1 LNSHQYNYKV
11 NKIKNIFIKINM
23 SYSNNYK
30 DSTGSSVNS
39 NTNKPSI
46 LISAKKIESESRKKK
61 VDDKIN
67 NLMKNLLKILNYE
80 RIHEVS
86 YSHIYKLCYDIS
98 IEKGGNLLYE
108 AYVGNLQE
116 YINQLFT
123 ETLEYIKISESAFFR
138 KICEGYTSFIKK
150 VEIIQKTLL
159 YFEKNFLLKNNLPNV
174 KIISKSIYE
183 KQILNEKVTQLLI
196 NFILHNLEKDRDSKF
211 IDKLLLKD
219 LIDLIIDLNE
229 DFYEKIIISNILSNT
244 SIYYNNDYL
253 KNIQTR
259 NSSEYCAY
267 VKTRIQNEEQRIS
280 DLNLLRSKQLIMSN
294 LVEKLVMNLLN
305 EENRVTPYIINLVKL
320 NDTKNLIVLK
330 EISLFELQEKFIEI
344 LSRSLEQFGKDL
356 IKEKCSYW
364 NNVKNH
370 NIVNNTEEN
379 LNIIQSILDF
389 LDKLENIKRDLNI
402 LNNKNYLSIISQR
415 IGNVINNKDYPLLI
429 AKILPKHIDHMFKLY
444 FKEKSN
450 NLEHINYLDRVV
462 TLIRFIVDKDIFEIN
477 HRRLLSFRL
486 LNGIFYEDI
495 ETKFLGK
502 LKLENGTVFTHRCE
516 VMINDLKSSS
526 HMMEQYSN
534 SIYFHKKIKM
544 GYENV
549 SASNNSM
556 TQNSF
561 IDFNIKVLTQGN
573 WIVNSEENFST
584 ADLLSLIDRN
594 KDFSFL
600 NILSYFDNFYKAYY
614 HNKILHHNLFIGSC
628 DVFCKIKNRNY
639 FISMQPI
646 QAFICV
652 LFHKNKESVSLSKI
666 SEIFNLNEMKLLIN
680 CILPLIKS
688 GLILVN
694 SEEEMMSIL
703 KNSQVVTNKENNFN
717 NSALNIIF
725 SANLNFFNKQQ
736 RLKISQA
743 RYTTE
748 KISNSEEKQGES
760 VYLERK
766 YIIESNIIRIMK
778 SKKSIQ
784 HQDLLNEVLS
794 AVNHIF
800 VPEISVIKQRI
811 ESLLERGYIA
821 RATDCYTTYVYTA

>member
-1 LNSHQYNYKV
+1 
-11 NKIKNIFIKINM
+11 M
-23 SYSNNYK
+23 SYSNSYK
-30 DSTGSSVNS
+30 DSTGSSAN
-39 NTNKPSI
+39 NTTKPSI

-108 AYVGNLQE
+108 ALVGNLQD
-116 YINQLFT
+116 YITQLFNQ
-123 ETLEYIKISESAFFR
+123 TLEYIKISESAFFR

-159 YFEKNFLLKNNLPNV
+159 YFEKNFLLKNNLLNV
-174 KIISKSIYE
+174 KSLSKSIYE
-183 KQILNEKVTQLLI
+183 KFILNEKVTQLLI
-196 NFILHNLEKDRDSKF
+196 NFILLNIEKDRDSKF
-211 IDKLLLKD
+211 TDKILLKD
-219 LIDLIIDLNE
+219 LIDLIIDVNE
-229 DFYEKIIISNILSNT
+229 ELYENIILSNILSNT
-244 SIYYNNDYL
+244 SVYYENDFL

-259 NSSEYCAY
+259 NSCEYCTYA
-267 VKTRIQNEEQRIS
+267 KNRIQNEEQRIS
-280 DLNLLRSKQLIMSN
+280 DLNLLRSKQLIMLN
-294 LVEKLVMNLLN
+294 LVEKLVMNFLL
-305 EENRVTPYIINLVKL
+305 EENRITPYIINLIKT
-320 NDTKNLIVLK
+320 NDTKNLIILK
-330 EISLFELQEKFIEI
+330 EVSLFYLQEKFIER
-344 LSRSLEQFGKDL
+344 LSLSLEQFGRDL

-364 NNVKNH
+364 NNISNL
-370 NIVNNTEEN
+370 NIVNYTEEN
-379 LNIIQSILDF
+379 LNVIQSLLEY
-389 LDKLENIKRDLNI
+389 LDKLELIKRDLNI

-450 NLEHINYLDRVV
+450 NLEHINYIDRVV
-462 TLIRFIVDKDIFEIN
+462 NLIRFILDKDIFEIN
-477 HRRLLSFRL
+477 HRKLLSFRL

-516 VMINDLKSSS
+516 VMINDMKSSS

-534 SIYFHKKIKM
+534 SKYFHKKIKM
-544 GYENV
+544 GNEETTL
-549 SASNNSM
+549 SNNSM
-556 TQNSF
+556 SLNSF

-573 WIVNSEENFST
+573 WIVNSDENFST
-584 ADLLSLIDRN
+584 SDLLSFIVRN
-594 KDFSFL
+594 KEFSFL
-600 NILSYFDNFYKAYY
+600 NILLYFDDFYKAFY

-646 QAFICV
+646 QAFICI
-652 LFHKNKESVSLSKI
+652 LFHKNKQNISLSQICEFFK
-666 SEIFNLNEMKLLIN
+666 LNEIKLLIN

-694 SEEEMMSIL
+694 SEEEMMSIF
-703 KNSQVVTNKENNFN
+703 KNIQILSNKENI
-717 NSALNIIF
+717 NSYGLSIIF

-743 RYTTE
+743 RYTSE
-748 KISNSEEKQGES
+748 KMSNSEEKQGES
-760 VYLERK
+760 VYVERK

-778 SKKSIQ
+778 SKKSFQ
-784 HQDLLNEVLS
+784 HHDLINEVLS
-794 AVNHIF
+794 AVNQIF
-800 VPEISVIKQRI
+800 VPEISAIKQRI
-811 ESLLERGYIA
+811 ESLLERGYIG
-821 RATDCYTTYVYTA
+821 RETNCYTTYVYTA